1 VLPLEED
8 SEAMLAPLDARAK
21 GSAAMISLSDA
32 ELTAVLDACKPLCK
46 PLRPGDRDPF
56 LRALAQEL
64 GREPQLGP
72 GVIHR
77 VARNLQRQFFDPPDL
92 SGIVSKYN

>member
-1 VLPLEED
+1 MPL
-8 SEAMLAPLDARAK
+8 K
-21 GSAAMISLSDA
+21 LSDA
-32 ELTAVLDACKPLCK
+32 ELTAVMDACQ
-46 PLRPGDRDPF
+46 PLRPYDRDPF

-77 VARNLQRQFFDPPDL
+77 VAKNLQRQFFGPPQFH
-92 SGIVSKYN
+92 GVSKYD

>member
-1 VLPLEED
+1 MPL
-8 SEAMLAPLDARAK
+8 A
-21 GSAAMISLSDA
+21 LSDA
-32 ELTAVLDACKPLCK
+32 EFTAVMDACQ
-46 PLRPGDRDPF
+46 PLRPYDRDPF

-77 VARNLQRQFFDPPDL
+77 VAKICSGSFSVRRNFM
-92 SGIVSKYN
+92 V